1 MYIIMELLYKH
12 IIKDFFSKK
21 TLIGILSLLFV
32 FIAFMYYFVHFSIDK
47 NLVLFNEMQAAEG
60 LLSDNKEKYYIA
72 LQNNYILIR
81 NITLAMVGVIS
92 LILFFLIRNVM
103 NKSQV
108 KIGHLQTLGFLLT
121 DVVNVYVL
129 IIIGLSFSCS
139 LIGLCLG
146 YFGSNYLIMAN
157 KQTYL
162 VDSILKGINFKS
174 FMIGTIFVTVF
185 LGIITYI
192 AGISVKKSDVALMLK
207 HITKAD
213 IRLGII
219 ERLIQ
224 KLPIRNKFRF
234 KLTMKNISAIAL
246 LIVAIVTFN
255 IMFILSV
262 SLIFSG
268 NKIINS
274 QTTGRHY
281 LYDISYNCYNNDA
294 SAYDD
299 EAIPYIKYEVDIEIA
314 HKTVKYNIV
323 GIDKLSELF
332 ELVDNKGRQIAIS
345 DGIILNPELKE
356 NYGVKIGDII
366 YINIEGNK
374 YKVRV
379 AAIAENAALK
389 TVYLS
394 KKQVA
399 EMIQQDNNSFNGIL
413 TNQLLKDG
421 DELVSIDEEISAIE
435 KSLTSNKASAI
446 INQSIGVITGCL
458 LIYLAIFIGLTNSMN
473 SILIF
478 DLLGYRR
485 HEINK
490 ILLNPYIIVS
500 NLLFLFTFPISA
512 YVAKKIQIMTSI
524 ATNDYMPFKINIVTF
539 IYMLIILNILC
550 LGVRALFTKKVKKV
564 ISAEQQAEFLYEW

>member
-1 MYIIMELLYKH
+1 MELLYKH